1 MQNLCDSI
9 ALVGIGKDAQGAYYR
24 IAQYRDKITKQ
35 TQTAALPCGEIG
47 SQQGFRQMQQLGIT
61 VYSGRRTREWL
72 ADYLQEAGGMEHW
85 QITGKT
91 GWHGEAY
98 ILPSGEILQADKAAG
113 QGKPRLLYNGDT
125 GQAAAYTVSGSLK
138 DWQDGIA
145 RYAEGNSRLLLALG
159 TALAAPLLAVAGEQN
174 GGFHIYGDSSDGK
187 TTAAL
192 TALSVFGNPQI
203 TPLKG

>member
-1 MQNLCDSI
+1 
-9 ALVGIGKDAQGAYYR
+9 
-24 IAQYRDKITKQ
+24 
-35 TQTAALPCGEIG
+35 
-47 SQQGFRQMQQLGIT
+47 
-61 VYSGRRTREWL
+61 
-72 ADYLQEAGGMEHW
+72 MEHW
-85 QITGKT
+85 QITGKA

-125 GQAAAYTVSGSLK
+125 GQATAYTVSGSLK

-159 TALAAPLLAVAGEQN
+159 TALAAPRLAVAGEQN

-187 TTAAL
+187 TIAAL
-192 TALSVFGNPQI
+192 TALSVFGKLSDEFVSRCNCKKQRFPTLFFSFNFNHCIETAAVIAAYAFRASRQPENRESAQYAVKSRVFF
-203 TPLKG
+203 PLRQNFCDIYS